1 AMSFV
6 SEVLSRYGSKAYY
19 VLKAAIEIAEENRR
33 LGLVKFGDFDYKSL
47 ISRLKSWGV
56 EYNPSGLLRIL
67 EREYGI
73 VKTVYR
79 SSSQRWWVF
88 SDLDLIKLLLS
99 ESRDGFRTPD
109 EELLN
114 IQIAVLDVDRVMV
127 ELSDIIM
134 KEKAGFMDDR
144 KLRDIVFNE
153 LPVIIEVYKKALEY
167 GDRYSEFVS
176 KVRRILELAR
186 KVVLLRNGLR
196 ANSKT
201 TLSLGSERKA
211 ASPA

>member
-1 AMSFV
+1 MSFV